1 MGKWEPSPESVR
13 ARLGT
18 MFTKLFVAWSIQQ
31 VAVPIVVR
39 AVAFGHDRPGARGP
53 DSAASVGLEVL
64 LFAALVW
71 VLGLVSALLV
81 RRWLP
86 RAAATGRWIW
96 VLPTSVV
103 FSGFIWELAHFGMA
117 TVLAEFSYPKEGE
130 DAWLVVLLVL
140 PAYSCIAYSIGMARR
155 GWAGG
160 CLRNDLP

>member
-1 MGKWEPSPESVR
+1 MD
-13 ARLGT
+13 LG
-18 MFTKLFVAWSIQQ
+18 
-31 VAVPIVVR
+31 
-39 AVAFGHDRPGARGP
+39 
-53 DSAASVGLEVL
+53 VL
-64 LFAALVW
+64 
-71 VLGLVSALLV
+71 
-81 RRWLP
+81 
-86 RAAATGRWIW
+86 
-96 VLPTSVV
+96 TSVV